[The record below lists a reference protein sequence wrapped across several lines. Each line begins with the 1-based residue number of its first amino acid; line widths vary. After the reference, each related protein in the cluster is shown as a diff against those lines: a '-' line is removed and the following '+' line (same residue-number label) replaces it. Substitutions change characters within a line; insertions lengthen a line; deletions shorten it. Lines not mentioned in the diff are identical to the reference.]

1 MLQTNYCAHRT
12 QPSDTNQNSAALSH
26 APFQAISESDPTW
39 QLGCSDSAGPPTSLQ
54 CAAHHCVCVWVCVY
68 FSKTMRNRSHLV
80 QCGRKFPTVFFLH
93 VSTYTKHL
101 LNWGFA
107 SDDRAVVWR
116 VIYVFLTKSS
126 SWKWLVPTSVQ
137 VSFSFF
143 FFFIYMSLIQYTC
156 CCWWWLKCLLPNHS
170 WETVRLTVVKP
181 QMSAAL
187 N

>member
-107 SDDRAVVWR
+107 SDDRAVVQRSWR

-143 FFFIYMSLIQYTC
+143 FFFIYIWAWFNT
-156 CCWWWLKCLLPNHS
+156 H
-170 WETVRLTVVKP
+170 
-181 QMSAAL
+181 AAADDDWSVSCQITAERRSGSQS
-187 N
+187 